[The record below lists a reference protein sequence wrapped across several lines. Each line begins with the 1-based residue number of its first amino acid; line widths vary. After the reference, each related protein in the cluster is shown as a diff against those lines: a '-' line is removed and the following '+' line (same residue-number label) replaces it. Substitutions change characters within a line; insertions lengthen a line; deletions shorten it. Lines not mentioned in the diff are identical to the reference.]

1 MYWRVGGWY
10 VIGRG
15 STNGT
20 FINGSGIKAPAK
32 VELVAVRQ
40 LGRRVRLRLNAAL
53 SGSWGSG

>member
-1 MYWRVGGWY
+1 VYWRVGGWY
-10 VIGRG
+10 VIGRC

-20 FINGSGIKAPAK
+20 FMNGSGIKAPAR

-53 SGSWGSG
+53 SGS